1 MSNIVD
7 TQQLTQTQLA
17 GHVAWCA
24 LVALRLAIHEGLPA
38 SDAQKNLFLT
48 RWLAT
53 AQKQRRFHRDTAKDV
68 EWLLKQGRTL
78 GLKANLTGK
87 LEYLWQSSTG
97 DLSEQ
102 NDLFRLKFAMETA
115 QNMEW
120 TYNVLSDREW
130 SGRHAVKIN
139 SQVNAILLSE
149 SSLEAAFGGN
159 GNQQLQPLLAKITGN
174 ISGMQQLLIRCGWRA
189 ESIPDEETSHLFCLK
204 TI

>member
-1 MSNIVD
+1 MAPS
-7 TQQLTQTQLA
+7 
-17 GHVAWCA
+17 VAFGYTSSQVESPQGA
-24 LVALRLAIHEGLPA
+24 EIIRNFA
-38 SDAQKNLFLT
+38 SGRFV
-48 RWLAT
+48 AT
-53 AQKQRRFHRDTAKDV
+53 AQKQRRFHRDTAKDI

-78 GLKANLTGK
+78 GLKANLPGK

-130 SGRHAVKIN
+130 SGRYAVKMN
-139 SQVNAILLSE
+139 PLTNAILLSE

-159 GNQQLQPLLAKITGN
+159 CNQQLQPLLAKITGN
-174 ISGMQQLLIRCGWRA
+174 VTGMQQLLTRCGWCA
-189 ESIPDEETSHLFCLK
+189 ESIHGEETQHLFHLK